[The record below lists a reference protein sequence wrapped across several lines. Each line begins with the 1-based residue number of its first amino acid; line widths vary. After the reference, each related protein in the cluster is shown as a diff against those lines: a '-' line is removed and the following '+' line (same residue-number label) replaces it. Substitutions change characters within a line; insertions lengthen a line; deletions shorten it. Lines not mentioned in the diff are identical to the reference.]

1 MRMYG
6 LGQIY
11 KAKFI
16 AIYSTVFM
24 TAFRT
29 NGKIGDDNELK
40 RGFLI
45 IYRLCIYSCNPIIAP
60 PIIAPFSEE
69 PLYK

>member
-40 RGFLI
+40 PGFLI
-45 IYRLCIYSCNPIIAP
+45 IYRLCI
-60 PIIAPFSEE
+60 
-69 PLYK
+69 